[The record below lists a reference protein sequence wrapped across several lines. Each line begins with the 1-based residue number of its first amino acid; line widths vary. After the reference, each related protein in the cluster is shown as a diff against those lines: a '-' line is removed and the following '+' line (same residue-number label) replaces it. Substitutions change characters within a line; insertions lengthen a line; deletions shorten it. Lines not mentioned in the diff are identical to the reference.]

1 MKITTGNK
9 VRIEASIRDISG
21 ELADPTTVTVK
32 VRKPSGAVLTISPD
46 RVSTGIYRSEV
57 AVDEGGQWCYR
68 IEGTGAVTTAT
79 EGSFPV
85 AMPIT
90 NFNP

>member
-57 AVDEGGQWCYR
+57 AVD
-68 IEGTGAVTTAT
+68 
-79 EGSFPV
+79 
-85 AMPIT
+85 
-90 NFNP
+90 